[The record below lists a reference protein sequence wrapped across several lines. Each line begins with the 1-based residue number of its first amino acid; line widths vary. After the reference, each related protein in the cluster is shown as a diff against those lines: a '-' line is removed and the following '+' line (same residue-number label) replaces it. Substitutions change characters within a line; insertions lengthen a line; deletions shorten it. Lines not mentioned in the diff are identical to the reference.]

1 MRNKSTGQLQ
11 VHQMRKWLLLGMTA
25 LALLV
30 PSLAAGAQAG
40 EGCAEPQR
48 LVAATVGMIAD
59 VAARI
64 GGSCV
69 TVHAMMGPGVD
80 PHLYSATLSDVDLL
94 FEADIIFYG
103 GLNLEARMAD
113 VLEEVGVGLN
123 KPVIA
128 VSEAIDPG
136 LRLTEPG
143 TNVADPHV
151 WMDVSMWM
159 QAAEAIRDGLIDLLP
174 DHAAYIETNADA
186 YLAEMAELHAWVLAQ
201 IESVPPSQR
210 VLVTAH
216 DAFQYFGRAYGI
228 EVFAPQ
234 GISTASEAGVGDIR
248 RTIDLLVE
256 RQIPAIFVE
265 TSVSPDIIEAIQAGA
280 RSRGHEVIIGGSL
293 FSDAMGEAGSPG
305 GTYLGMIRT
314 NADTIAR
321 ALRGEMREE
330 DVS

>member
-1 MRNKSTGQLQ
+1 
-11 VHQMRKWLLLGMTA
+11 MRKWLASWLIA
-25 LALLV
+25 LALFT
-30 PSLAAGAQAG
+30 PSVAAGAQVQAG
-40 EGCAEPQR
+40 CDEPQR

-113 VLEEVGVGLN
+113 VLQDVGLGLN

-128 VSEAIDPG
+128 VSEAIDPA

-143 TNVADPHV
+143 TDVADPHV

-159 QAAEAIRDGLIDLLP
+159 QAAEAIRNALIELLP
-174 DHAAYIETNADA
+174 DHSAYIDANADA
-186 YLAEMAELHAWVLAQ
+186 YLQEMAQLHARVQAQ

-210 VLVTAH
+210 VLITAH
-216 DAFQYFGRAYGI
+216 DAFQYFGRAYGVD
-228 EVFAPQ
+228 VFAPQ
-234 GISTASEAGVGDIR
+234 GISTASEAGVADIR

-293 FSDAMGEAGSPG
+293 FSDAMGEAGTSG

-321 ALRGEMREE
+321 ALRGEAHEE
-330 DVS
+330 NAS